1 MFHYTSQ
8 TWLRADLE
16 NILNALVKAQAR
28 KKSRDRVT
36 DQAYQDG
43 FTDALEAVATALNIE
58 LRIGRR

>member
-1 MFHYTSQ
+1 MFRYTSQ

-28 KKSRDRVT
+28 KKSRDRVV

-43 FTDALEAVATALNIE
+43 FADALEAVATALSIE
-58 LRIGRR
+58 LGRR